1 MVYECPLCRKQK
13 LCPGGFICGLPVSA
27 WKITGQWFR
36 ATKSCGS
43 CSIPWWWPGYPVFP
57 GLLPAAWQRIPL
69 HFLNIRGKIF
79 SLAWWWEPWLYLR
92 KLEIFLTDSDSHV
105 HTGVVHCIGILLC
118 NLLECLFMAL
128 AGYKCERNA
137 TVQVIIIMLAG
148 AGSIQRNPLS
158 GGICLRNPVLPASH
172 AHGADTGGIEV

>member
-1 MVYECPLCRKQK
+1 
-13 LCPGGFICGLPVSA
+13 
-27 WKITGQWFR
+27 
-36 ATKSCGS
+36 
-43 CSIPWWWPGYPVFP
+43 
-57 GLLPAAWQRIPL
+57 
-69 HFLNIRGKIF
+69 
-79 SLAWWWEPWLYLR
+79 
-92 KLEIFLTDSDSHV
+92 
-105 HTGVVHCIGILLC
+105 
-118 NLLECLFMAL
+118 MAL